1 MKPSRGEADASARPK
16 ARTRLLNLLKA
27 LVTLVLLGVVATTV
41 DLRRVGQ
48 ALFNVRW
55 SDLLLAFFLYQ
66 LGILVRAYRWQA
78 LLRGQGVKASLS
90 RLVDLYYVGTFFN
103 SFLPSGFGGDVVRVL
118 EVLQDGTQGGT
129 AVSTVLV
136 DRLMGL
142 EVLLVMAL
150 CALPFCWHIVPWSAA
165 TTVLALLGGTTLALC
180 ALLSQRLAESLM
192 QRSKWVRKALGQKLG
207 NAPAS
212 WAHYEQR
219 ALLRAS
225 GASLVFNLLLILAQA
240 LLGRAVGV
248 RIALGYFFVFVPI
261 ISALLTLPISISG
274 FGVREGGY
282 VLLFGQAGVG
292 AGEAT
297 AMSLLFYGLNL
308 ATGLV
313 GAGLYLWQA
322 LTGRRPRPHSRQSP
336 HGMVK

>member
-1 MKPSRGEADASARPK
+1 MNPRDEQAGASAGPR
-16 ARTRLLNLLKA
+16 ARTKIINLLKA
-27 LVTLVLLGVVATTV
+27 LVTFALLGIVAATV

-48 ALFNVRW
+48 ALLGVRW
-55 SDLLLAFFLYQ
+55 GDLALAILLYQ
-66 LGILVRAYRWQA
+66 LGILVRAYRWRV
-78 LLRGQGVKASLS
+78 LLRGQGVEVSLS
-90 RLVDLYYVGTFFN
+90 RLVNLYYVGTFFN

-118 EVLQDGTQGGT
+118 EVLQDGARGEA

-142 EVLLVMAL
+142 EVLLAMAL
-150 CALPFCWHIVPWSAA
+150 CALPLCWHMVPSPVAIA
-165 TTVLALLGGTTLALC
+165 VIALLAGTTLALC
-180 ALLSQRLAESLM
+180 ALLSQRLAASLM
-192 QRSKWVRKALGQKLG
+192 RRSRWVCKALVQRTG
-207 NAPAS
+207 NSLAS
-212 WAHYEQR
+212 WSHYGR
-219 ALLRAS
+219 GALLKAA
-225 GASLVFNLLLILAQA
+225 GASLAFNLLLILTQA

-248 RIALGYFFVFVPI
+248 HISIGYFFLFVPI
-261 ISALLTLPISISG
+261 ISALLALPISISG

-292 AGEAT
+292 ASEAT

-322 LTGRRPRPHSRQSP
+322 LVVRRTRRYSP
-336 HGMVK
+336 